1 MSIENPDVLLK
12 LIFSHLLADFILQ
25 PASWVAHKEKYIY
38 TSPIMYLH
46 ALLHAA
52 LAWLLVGEGGFWPLA
67 LVIGVSHL
75 AIDITKAGLQK
86 EYPRQ
91 HKRWFLLDQLL
102 HFIILL
108 YVWMWYNWGALR
120 FDLLPFS
127 LSWVKLTAYL
137 FVSRPAS
144 VIMKIAISHWK
155 IQADVGAQSGRYE
168 TTVTEEAS
176 GLSRAGAW
184 IGVLERLLVL
194 TFVIT
199 GHWEAVGFLLAAKSV
214 FRFGD
219 LRNSKEVY
227 MTEYILIGT
236 LLSFGLAIL
245 TGLLVNYLLALT
257 G

>member
-1 MSIENPDVLLK
+1 MSIENPEVLLK
-12 LIFSHLLADFILQ
+12 LIFSHLLADFVLQ

-46 ALLHAA
+46 AILHGA
-52 LAWLLVGEGGFWPLA
+52 LAWLLVGQGSFWPFA
-67 LVIGVSHL
+67 LVISASHL

-137 FVSRPAS
+137 FVTRPAS
-144 VIMKIAISHWK
+144 VIMKIGISHWK
-155 IQADVGAQSGRYE
+155 IQADAVVQPGRHE
-168 TTVTEEAS
+168 AMATEDAG

-199 GHWEAVGFLLAAKSV
+199 QHWEAVGFLLAAKSV

-219 LRNSKEVY
+219 LRNSKEVH

-245 TGLLVNYLLALT
+245 TGILANYLLT
-257 G
+257 F